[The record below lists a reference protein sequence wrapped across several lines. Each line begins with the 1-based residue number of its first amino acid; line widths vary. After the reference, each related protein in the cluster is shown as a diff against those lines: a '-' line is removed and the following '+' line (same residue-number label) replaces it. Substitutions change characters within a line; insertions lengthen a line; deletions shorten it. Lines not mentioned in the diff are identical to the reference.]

1 MENKVE
7 DELQLDWSDED
18 SDASETSEIPEEIS
32 QEISKPES
40 SKLEVSE
47 IPTEDDACKFLTS
60 KALDCYF
67 LQTFAFKKNMT
78 TFENVENIIEHL
90 RQNVEGRV

>member
-18 SDASETSEIPEEIS
+18 SDASETSEIP
-32 QEISKPES
+32 QEISKPEIP
-40 SKLEVSE
+40 KLEISE
-47 IPTEDDACKFLTS
+47 IPAEDDACKFLTS